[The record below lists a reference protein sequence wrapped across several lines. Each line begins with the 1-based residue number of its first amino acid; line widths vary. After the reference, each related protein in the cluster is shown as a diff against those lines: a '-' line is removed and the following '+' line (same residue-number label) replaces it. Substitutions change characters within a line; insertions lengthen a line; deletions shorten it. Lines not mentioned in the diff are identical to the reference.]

1 MSQYSPPP
9 YRTSKQ
15 KAEHRAYL
23 ARVFFWLAMIPPA
36 LFLLMIFGYSDQ
48 APARLRD
55 FTKALDGAFGQPVWS
70 ILAPKVPSPK

>member
-1 MSQYSPPP
+1 MKQYPTPE
-9 YRTSKQ
+9 YRTPKQ

-48 APARLRD
+48 APTQLRD
-55 FTKALDGAFGQPVWS
+55 FTATLDNAFGRPVWS
-70 ILAPKVPSPK
+70 IVAPKAK